1 MVRHWHR
8 PLREAVDAP
17 SLEAFRSRVEGPL
30 GRLIYWA
37 EGVES
42 DVTAVEMGMVHL
54 DSFCAGTS
62 FLLK

>member
-1 MVRHWHR
+1 M
-8 PLREAVDAP
+8 PP
-17 SLEAFRSRVEGPL
+17 FLEAFKARLDGAL
-30 GRLIYWA
+30 GNLIYWA